1 MAAKLLVMK
10 RSGSSGTEDDSK
22 YHKAALGILLSEIFL
37 FLYPYLSIKKY
48 FITAPAV
55 SHLAILA
62 SLKALVYTIVG
73 VPTALKN
80 CRGYSE
86 VMSLIL
92 NYSRL
97 LKL

>member
-1 MAAKLLVMK
+1 MK

-22 YHKAALGILLSEIFL
+22 YHKDAADILLSEIFL
-37 FLYPYLSIKKY
+37 FLYPYLSSKKY
-48 FITAPAV
+48 FYTAPAV
-55 SHLAILA
+55 SHLAILT